1 MCVVC
6 VCVCVYGWGEGA
18 GGRGT
23 ESSFEKLQ
31 KVISADVKADVKQQE
46 INLFLVYFMISYLTA
61 TTQPLDNQN
70 IWQCVL
76 TVLIKKTCEY

>member
-1 MCVVC
+1 MLC
-6 VCVCVYGWGEGA
+6 VCVCGQGEGGA

-46 INLFLVYFMISYLTA
+46 IKRTGSYIL
-61 TTQPLDNQN
+61 
-70 IWQCVL
+70 
-76 TVLIKKTCEY
+76 